1 MKHFRRQK
9 RQNNTRLCFQA
20 DLSRIHLL
28 NSHVSSIFRH
38 SELHQSWLYMR
49 TLFKQKNTLEA
60 LIAASA
66 DDAQVANMLH
76 NSQWG
81 LGNEQSW
88 HLDQASGQL
97 LLTFADGS
105 FALAPAQIVGSYH
118 HKEHSFM
125 WAWNHPSVLPALK
138 RNAMVVK
145 GFGKEQSA
153 KELTRGSLVCTEQR
167 AWELTA
173 LAMRL
178 NQAKGAYRVLV
189 KPHVS
194 LFLNFGEIQ
203 IAHEAQKA

>member
-1 MKHFRRQK
+1 MVK
-9 RQNNTRLCFQA
+9 L
-20 DLSRIHLL
+20 
-28 NSHVSSIFRH
+28 FRH
-38 SELHQSWLYMR
+38 E
-49 TLFKQKNTLEA
+49 NNLEA
-60 LIAASA
+60 FIAASA
-66 DDAQVANMLH
+66 DEAQVANMLH
-76 NSQWG
+76 NSSWG

-118 HKEHSFM
+118 HRESSFM

-145 GFGKEQSA
+145 DFGKGHAA
-153 KELTRGSLVCTEQR
+153 KELTRGSLICTEQR

-178 NQAKGAYRVLV
+178 NQAKGAYRILV

-203 IAHEAQKA
+203 VAHEAQKA